1 MQTLWQ
7 RVHTVVLGVPVFAKV
22 MGIAFALT
30 LLFGLV
36 MHWEIARTRQRLIA
50 AESTAHGGAEQD
62 FIRQHVGLEA
72 AILGR
77 RLALVMAVTAGV
89 GMAFAW
95 WLARVL
101 TRPLQEV
108 VTGARSIEAG
118 DLRSRVPVR
127 AGDEIGELATAFNR
141 MAAALEEKERGRQ
154 KLLRRAIEAG
164 EEERQRLAR
173 ELHDQ
178 TGQLLTALIAG
189 LSALETR
196 ATDDSQRAALVRL
209 RELAAQTLGDIHDI
223 SRALRP
229 VALDDLGLVAAL
241 EKHCATVAE
250 RFGKPVEF
258 HSDGWTGTERLPA
271 EIEVALYRIIQEALT
286 NAVRHAD
293 ATRIQVLAQ
302 RKPGAVLV
310 AVEDDGRGF
319 DPVARGPNGDR
330 LGLLGIE
337 ERAAL
342 LGGSACLESAP
353 GGGTQL
359 FVEIPAN
366 DNPHPDPLPAN
377 GRGEDKA
384 DSLSPVGGGEG

>member
-1 MQTLWQ
+1 
-7 RVHTVVLGVPVFAKV
+7 VLGVPVFAKV
-22 MGIAFALT
+22 MGIALT
-30 LLFGLV
+30 LTVLFGFV
-36 MHWEIARTRQRLIA
+36 MHWEISRTRERLMA
-50 AESTAHGGAEQD
+50 AEASTHANNAAEG
-62 FIRQHVGLEA
+62 FMRQHVGVES
-72 AILGR
+72 AILSR
-77 RLALVMAVTAGV
+77 RLALVMAVTAVV
-89 GMAFAW
+89 GLALAW

-101 TRPLQEV
+101 TRPLHEMVAGTQ
-108 VTGARSIEAG
+108 RIQAG
-118 DLRSRVPVR
+118 DLRVRLPVR
-127 AGDEIGELATAFNR
+127 AGDEIGELATAFNN
-141 MAAALEEKERGRQ
+141 MAAALEEKERARQ

-189 LSALETR
+189 LGALETR
-196 ATDDSQRAALVRL
+196 ATDDRQRAALVSL

-229 VALDDLGLVAAL
+229 AALDDLGLVAAL
-241 EKHCATVAE
+241 EKHCASVAD

-258 HSDGWTGTERLPA
+258 HRDGWTGSERLPG

-310 AVEDDGRGF
+310 AVADDGRGF
-319 DPVARGPNGDR
+319 DPAARGLNSDR

-359 FVEIPAN
+359 FVEIP
-366 DNPHPDPLPAN
+366 LP
-377 GRGEDKA
+377 
-384 DSLSPVGGGEG
+384 